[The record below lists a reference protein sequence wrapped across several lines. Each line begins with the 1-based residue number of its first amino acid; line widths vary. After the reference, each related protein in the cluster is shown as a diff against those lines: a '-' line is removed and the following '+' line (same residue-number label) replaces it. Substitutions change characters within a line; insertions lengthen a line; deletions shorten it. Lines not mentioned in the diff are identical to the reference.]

1 MCHGIWNIG
10 GLFKRMHIPST
21 PLIIG
26 FILGGMAETN
36 LRRALQ
42 ASDGDLT
49 VFVTSP
55 ISLAFLVIAV
65 VSLFM
70 TLRKSYKKSKAQ

>member
-1 MCHGIWNIG
+1 
-10 GLFKRMHIPST
+10 MHIPST